1 MTVIYL
7 DELFLLNFVV
17 DYLLLLAAG
26 RLSGEVLRRGWL
38 ALGAAIGAAYAA
50 AAVLPGMG
58 FLLHP
63 LCKLGVAV
71 LALLAGYGKSRRLL
85 RVSLV
90 FFAVSAAFGGGVFAL
105 QLLGGRGLT
114 LQNGIF
120 YSAMDLRLILLSA
133 AGCYVL
139 ITLLFQR
146 TARHSGLRR
155 ELVPAVLTLE
165 GRRVALTALVDTGNT
180 LTDPATGRPV
190 MVAEGEK
197 VGALFPDGQAPAPEE
212 LRRPVETL
220 ERLGKMPLP
229 PYIKEELQDQ
239 ERYQTVYSKVLGS
252 AAAPTAGLHFTPEL
266 LEQIK
271 AKGVNIGYVTLHVGL
286 GTFRPVKEDE
296 ITDHEMHSEYCVI
309 PQETAD
315 LINETKRS
323 GGRVICVGT
332 TSCRTIESW
341 AAEDGTMTASAGWTD
356 IFIYPGYR
364 FKVLDGLITNFH
376 LPESTLIMLV
386 SAFAGREHVLA
397 AYEEAVREKYRF
409 FSFGDAMFL
418 R

>member
-1 MTVIYL
+1 MGNDRPEDRGGRGVTVIYL

-26 RLSGEVLRRGWL
+26 RLSGEILRRGWL

-63 LCKLGVAV
+63 LCKLGAAV

-120 YSAMDLRLILLSA
+120 YSAMDLRLILLTA

-212 LRRPVETL
+212 LRRPVEAL
-220 ERLGKMPLP
+220 ERLGRQGWQGRCRLLP
-229 PYIKEELQDQ
+229 
-239 ERYQTVYSKVLGS
+239 YQAVGVECGM
-252 AAAPTAGLHFTPEL
+252 L
-266 LEQIK
+266 L
-271 AKGVNIGYVTLHVGL
+271 ALRLDGA
-286 GTFRPVKEDE
+286 R
-296 ITDHEMHSEYCVI
+296 
-309 PQETAD
+309 
-315 LINETKRS
+315 
-323 GGRVICVGT
+323 VGT
-332 TSCRTIESW
+332 
-341 AAEDGTMTASAGWTD
+341 EDYGKLLLALSPTRLTDGGGYHALIGT
-356 IFIYPGYR
+356 
-364 FKVLDGLITNFH
+364 
-376 LPESTLIMLV
+376 
-386 SAFAGREHVLA
+386 
-397 AYEEAVREKYRF
+397 
-409 FSFGDAMFL
+409 
-418 R
+418 